1 MSTELTISN
10 SMQATSLLEVPDY
23 LRDSSGETGL
33 EGFSKDDIK
42 IPRIKILQGMSPEV
56 RTYQGKAIPGNM
68 WHTILNQQLSSPL
81 RIVPITASKKVFV
94 WTPKKDGGE
103 MVAFSSNAKT
113 WDRGANTEH
122 KVDSI
127 RKGQTWKIGKDV
139 ASSGLLEFGSSN
151 SDIENSAPA
160 ATLIYEY
167 LCLLPDMMSY
177 SPVAISMSKTALPVA
192 RNFNTSML
200 MLRKPISSIIA
211 SVSVIEQSGDDNV
224 WYIPKIEIQGFAPK
238 ELYDAAKT
246 MADQFKEYK
255 VEYSDED
262 ASTTKSEKPATTFDD
277 SIPF

>member
-1 MSTELTISN
+1 MSTELTTVS
-10 SMQATSLLEVPDY
+10 ATSLLEIPDY
-23 LRDSSGETGL
+23 LKDTAGETGL
-33 EGFSKDDIK
+33 EGFSKEDIK

-68 WHTILNQQLSSPL
+68 WHTILNQQLQSPL
-81 RIVPITASKKVFV
+81 RIVPITATKKVFV

-103 MVAFSSNAKT
+103 MVAFSSDAKT

-139 ASSGLLEFGSSN
+139 ASSGLLDFGSSN
-151 SDIENSAPA
+151 SEVENSAPA

-167 LCLLPDMMSY
+167 LCLLPDMMNY
-177 SPVAISMSKTALPVA
+177 SPVAISLSKTALPVA
-192 RNFNTSML
+192 RNFNTSIL

-224 WYIPKIEIQGFAPK
+224 WYVPKIEIQGFAPK
-238 ELYDAAKT
+238 ELYDAAKS

-255 VEYSDED
+255 VDYTAED
-262 ASTTKSEKPATTFDD
+262 ATTVKQTDTEKTLDD
-277 SIPF
+277 PIPF